1 MERLMRRGDEI
12 AREARERKVREIAD
26 RLKDLLGDASVDGSR
41 IAVSGRG
48 LVRKWLAD
56 SRLRF
61 LGSDLR

>member
-61 LGSDLR
+61 LGSDPR